1 MEGGESGNQ
10 SPVVVVFHPF
20 ASGFCDTGGCAN
32 ESRDRAAA
40 EHQKDFR
47 ANQSDVTADEGGER
61 KFRGNG
67 LTGFVFPDH
76 GQHGF
81 FHNFVFVF

>member
-1 MEGGESGNQ
+1 MEGGESGNR
-10 SPVVVVFHPF
+10 SPVVVVLHPF
-20 ASGFCDTGGCAN
+20 ASGFCDAGSCAN
-32 ESRDRAAA
+32 ESRNRTTA

-47 ANQSDVTADEGGER
+47 TNQSDVPADEGGQR
-61 KFRGNG
+61 KFRVNG
-67 LTGFVFPDH
+67 LAGFVFTDH